1 MGFRHRIAQVSS
13 SRTAGTPLRSV
24 AEMTPPCDAEEVVGS
39 VSSGG
44 SIRQAMPVSLRE
56 ILQSPVIRALRSPTT
71 RPGHPSPAPL
81 QAAEMSWNRHQ
92 PASKVAVLAD
102 LRGGDAVAENCP
114 SELIDALA
122 VRSYAAQ
129 SMTLRVRYV
138 PGVTAEPEIGAN
150 RRPGT

>member
-1 MGFRHRIAQVSS
+1 M
-13 SRTAGTPLRSV
+13 
-24 AEMTPPCDAEEVVGS
+24 AEMTPRCGADEVVGS

-122 VRSYAAQ
+122 VR
-129 SMTLRVRYV
+129 R
-138 PGVTAEPEIGAN
+138 
-150 RRPGT
+150 

>member
-44 SIRQAMPVSLRE
+44 SIRLAMPVSLRG
-56 ILQSPVIRALRSPTT
+56 IPQSPGIRALRSPTI

-81 QAAEMSWNRHQ
+81 QAAELGWSRHQ

-122 VRSYAAQ
+122 VR
-129 SMTLRVRYV
+129 R
-138 PGVTAEPEIGAN
+138 
-150 RRPGT
+150 

>member
-44 SIRQAMPVSLRE
+44 SIRQSMPGSLRE
-56 ILQSPVIRALRSPTT
+56 IPQSPGIGALRSPTT
-71 RPGHPSPAPL
+71 RPDHPSPAPL
-81 QAAEMSWNRHQ
+81 PAAEVGCNRHQ
-92 PASKVAVLAD
+92 PATKVAVLAD

-122 VRSYAAQ
+122 VRTYASEWA
-129 SMTLRVRYV
+129 
-138 PGVTAEPEIGAN
+138 PEPKPDADRCTDLG
-150 RRPGT
+150 